1 MYQTYF
7 VGKKATDRPMEMSIG
22 LYVAKGISYRE
33 FLYADYPFKYI
44 IIFLKTHIPSA
55 I

>member
-33 FLYADYPFKYI
+33 FLYADYPNFKSQQEI
-44 IIFLKTHIPSA
+44 LKENGKF
-55 I
+55 